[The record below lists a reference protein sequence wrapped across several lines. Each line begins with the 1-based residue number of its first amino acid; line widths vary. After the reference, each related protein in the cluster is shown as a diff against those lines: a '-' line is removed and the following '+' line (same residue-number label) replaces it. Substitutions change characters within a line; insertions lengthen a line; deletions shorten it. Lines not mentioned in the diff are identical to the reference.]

1 MDKVIVHS
9 CYEAGRDGLLVA
21 PLVGRAMHRQ
31 RRGGRGLLSII
42 FHESNSANRE
52 PRIKR
57 KSLMFGLAFRVA
69 IGNRRAEAALR
80 DKRYETAV
88 QKLGVDLSAL
98 RGSLLFPALQF

>member
-1 MDKVIVHS
+1 VDKVIVHS

-57 KSLMFGLAFRVA
+57 KSLMFGLGFRVA
-69 IGNRRAEAALR
+69 IGNRRAEAA
-80 DKRYETAV
+80 EAV
-88 QKLGVDLSAL
+88 IAFDDAESDPGNSSRLG
-98 RGSLLFPALQF
+98 